1 MERLVMNIPALYGD
15 HHTSAVRRLLEPMEG
30 VAEIF
35 ASPASRQLVVKY
47 YPTVVTQEEIV
58 TKLEAEGYVADAP
71 EEAYALPLG
80 ERAGRH
86 TAILAGTGEAMAFA
100 EQSPTLQ
107 GRALW
112 PCPGFEIQHIPK
124 E

>member
-15 HHTSAVRRLLEPMEG
+15 HHTTAVRRLLEPMDG
-30 VAEIF
+30 VAEIH
-35 ASPASRQLVVKY
+35 ASPAARQLVVKY
-47 YPTVVTQEEIV
+47 YPTVVSREEII
-58 TKLEAEGYVADAP
+58 KALADEGYVADAP
-71 EEAYALPLG
+71 QPAFALPIG
-80 ERAGRH
+80 ERGGRH
-86 TAILAGTGEAMAFA
+86 TAILAGTGESMAFA

-112 PCPGFEIQHIPK
+112 PCPGFEIQRIPK

>member
-15 HHTSAVRRLLEPMEG
+15 HHTSAIRKLLEPMEG

-35 ASPASRQLVVKY
+35 ASPAARQLVVKY
-47 YPTVVTQEEIV
+47 YPTVVSHEEIV
-58 TKLEAEGYVADAP
+58 EKLASEGYVADAP
-71 EEAYALPLG
+71 EPALAVALSD
-80 ERAGRH
+80 RSGRH
-86 TAILAGTGEAMAFA
+86 TAILSGTGESMAFA
-100 EQSPTLQ
+100 EHSPTLQ

-112 PCPGFEIQHIPK
+112 PCPGFEIERIPK

>member
-15 HHTSAVRRLLEPMEG
+15 HHTTAVRKLLEPMDG
-30 VAEIF
+30 VAEIL
-35 ASPASRQLVVKY
+35 ASSAAHQLVVKY
-47 YPTVVTQEEIV
+47 YPTVVTQAEIV
-58 TKLEAEGYVADAP
+58 KALENQGYVAGAP
-71 EEAYALPLG
+71 EPAFALPLG
-80 ERAGRH
+80 ERSGRH
-86 TAILAGTGEAMAFA
+86 TAILSGTGESMAFA